1 MTQPYAKPLPAPHNA
16 ALTAPFWEAAK
27 RHELIMPRCKT
38 CSTLFFYPREL
49 CPHCLSADLEW
60 VSVSGKG
67 RVYSFTVVHQP
78 AHPSFSDDAPH
89 VFAIIQLDEGV
100 RMPSNIVGCSID
112 DVHVDMRV
120 SATFDDVTP
129 EVTLVKFQPDA

>member
-1 MTQPYAKPLPAPHNA
+1 MTQTYAKPLPAPHNA
-16 ALTAPFWEAAK
+16 ALTTPFWEATK
-27 RHELIMPRCKT
+27 RHELVMPRCKT
-38 CSTLFFYPREL
+38 CSNLFFYPREL
-49 CPHCLSADLEW
+49 CPHCLCADLEW
-60 VSVSGKG
+60 VPVSGKG

-78 AHPSFSDDAPH
+78 AHPSFLEDVPH

-100 RMPSNIVGCSID
+100 RLTSNIVGCSIN

-129 EVTLVKFQPDA
+129 EVTLVKFKPDP